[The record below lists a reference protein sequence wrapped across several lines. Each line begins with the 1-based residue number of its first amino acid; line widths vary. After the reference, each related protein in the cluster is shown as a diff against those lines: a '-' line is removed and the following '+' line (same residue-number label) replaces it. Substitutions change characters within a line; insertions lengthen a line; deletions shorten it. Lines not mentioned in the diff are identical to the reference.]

1 MNPEVSVR
9 EATWTDTERALY
21 VLHRSITLS
30 CVADHQNDPQT
41 LAHWLANKTPEY
53 FERWLADPA
62 SAMFVAEL
70 EGSVRC
76 LGKVTR
82 AAKLELCYVEPGFER
97 RRVGSSLLHA
107 LEARARSWGLTKLH
121 LNSSLAAC
129 PFYAR
134 RGYESSGP
142 PVPWLG
148 TVRSFP
154 FVKQLVKP
162 SAK

>member
-1 MNPEVSVR
+1 MSSRVFVR
-9 EATWTDTERALY
+9 EATWTDTERALE
-21 VLHRSITLS
+21 VLHRSITVS
-30 CVADHQNDPQT
+30 CVADHQNDAQT
-41 LAHWLANKTPEY
+41 LAHWLGNKTPSY

-70 EGSVRC
+70 EGAVRG

-82 AAKLELCYVEPGFER
+82 AAKIELCYVEPGFER
-97 RRVGSSLLHA
+97 QRLGSSLLRA
-107 LEARARSWGLTKLH
+107 LEARARSWALPKLH
-121 LNSSLAAC
+121 LSSSLAAC
-129 PFYAR
+129 SFYAR
-134 RGYESSGP
+134 NGYEPAGP

-154 FVKQLVKP
+154 FVKDLFTP